1 MNNDETLF
9 KQAGLLTGLASA
21 GDDLRAALKIQS
33 APMAATAVKKVFDA
47 VDALRETIR
56 TDEHTRKC
64 QRIINVRSFALPCVS
79 KKPFTAPLLKWKE
92 PSPRV
97 MPTWRSHGRKLI
109 RHFIADFELA
119 DLRPR
124 P

>member
-33 APMAATAVKKVFDA
+33 APMAATAVKKIFDA

-56 TDEHTRKC
+56 TEPYYPAMGEAVTIQGIVDETREGS
-64 QRIINVRSFALPCVS
+64 IVRVRFGDGQYDYEWVD
-79 KKPFTAPLLKWKE
+79 
-92 PSPRV
+92 PRLV
-97 MPTWRSHGRKLI
+97 TV
-109 RHFIADFELA
+109 
-119 DLRPR
+119 RPA
-124 P
+124 

>member
-56 TDEHTRKC
+56 REPYEPVVGEPVTI
-64 QRIINVRSFALPCVS
+64 QGVVRAIGYGGSVEVAFSEKDYDYHAVD
-79 KKPFTAPLLKWKE
+79 
-92 PSPRV
+92 PRLV
-97 MPTWRSHGRKLI
+97 PV
-109 RHFIADFELA
+109 
-119 DLRPR
+119 RPA
-124 P
+124 